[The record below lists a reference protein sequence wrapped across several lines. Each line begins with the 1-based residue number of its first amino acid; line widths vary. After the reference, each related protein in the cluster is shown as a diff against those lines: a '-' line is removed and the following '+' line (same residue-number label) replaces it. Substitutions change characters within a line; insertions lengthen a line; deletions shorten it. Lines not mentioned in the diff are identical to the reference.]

1 MFSIDL
7 SRYVAGNATSGDAR
21 RDMLALKS
29 MYGSHDIFSLFGA
42 PSNADHFSGEEL
54 QHVSGWNWTAILAK
68 SLQWVLADVSVYIP
82 PHIAELA
89 NYTPQIRK
97 SLDTRAKQ
105 NKNIPED
112 WVIAPPGHII
122 AKLLS
127 NPNPWV
133 GRESLLFEIS
143 QQLECHGVAYV
154 ILLPDDRDRPKHMY
168 LIPRGLI
175 WDVGGTSLHPE
186 GAYQTG
192 QLLARPV
199 TYNPEKSGSPQ
210 TMRQMYQWL
219 SNKEFSARYVMQ
231 LSYPSLLYRDQWT
244 SPTRMMADT
253 NVTERQLRDSRWAT
267 LQKQTSNGPVFKEKP
282 GVTLSPAQKEHILAE
297 HEAKA
302 QGPQNSGA
310 PRWAQDGVEVEM
322 PGYSAREM
330 EYADSTEQNRK
341 ELLGQRMTPESVVG
355 LSGSGNYAET
365 IGIVRTWSRFASQPV
380 MDLVTGQ
387 MECHLRTF
395 FEYPFDEFSIHML
408 AGTIDDDQ
416 LRQQQLMNE
425 VTATSIT
432 IGEFR
437 EASGRERFGDER
449 DEKIAGQLLPTQE
462 APPEILPGRMT
473 APGTAPAATAQEPP
487 RDNEDGVPQPRT
499 AEPPKEAAGEQ
510 TTAPFTKALVQL
522 METPPPA
529 TLRPEITPFVMPT
542 RSGMPYFICDLPEV
556 LAEKVRWWRQQI
568 RTVVPAAEWL
578 EEPHLTLHG
587 PVNGSNQRGID
598 AAVAWLRTSS
608 AIHITVAKAL
618 VFPGASY
625 DVLAVSV
632 DSSILEPMRKE
643 LDSYITSLSVAKLP
657 YRPHITIAYGPKG
670 AFAGSAGEPLPGLT
684 GMFAAITQIRLS
696 GGSQEIVI
704 PLSQDAGTVAITGD
718 PNAGPNIVTPLDDPP
733 GLPPVITATP
743 DLAKDMKSWDS
754 HTGVLP
760 VTGDKP
766 EPTVTLLP
774 ERESKPEPVDTTT
787 PSAEYDSDDDT
798 SRDDEHD
805 DGWDRRIE
813 DVLTQWFGE
822 ET

>member
-1 MFSIDL
+1 MFSIDI
-7 SRYVAGNATSGDAR
+7 SKHVAGNASHGDAR
-21 RDMLALKS
+21 RDMQVLKS

-42 PSNADHFSGEEL
+42 PSNTDQFSGEEL

-68 SLQWVLADVSVYIP
+68 SLQWVLADVAVYVP
-82 PHIAELA
+82 PEIAELA
-89 NYTPQIRK
+89 DYRPQIQK
-97 SLDTRAKQ
+97 SLDTRSKQ

-112 WVIAPPGHII
+112 WVIAPPSHIVS
-122 AKLLS
+122 KLLS

-154 ILLPDDRDRPKHMY
+154 LLLPDERERPKHMY
-168 LIPRGLI
+168 LLPRGLL

-199 TYNPEKSGSPQ
+199 TYHPDRSGPPQ

-231 LSYPSLLYRDQWT
+231 LSYPSLLYRDHWT

-267 LQKQTSNGPVFKEKP
+267 LQKQVSAGPVFSEKP

-302 QGPQNSGA
+302 QGPHNAGA
-310 PRWAQDGVEVEM
+310 PRWKQDGIDVAV

-330 EYADSTEQNRK
+330 EYAESTEQNRK

-365 IGIVRTWSRFASQPV
+365 IGIVRTWSRFSSQPV

-395 FEYPFDEFSIHML
+395 FEYPFDEFSIHMQ

-425 VTATSIT
+425 VTATAIT

-437 EASGRERFGDER
+437 EASGRERFGDDR
-449 DEKIAGQLLPTQE
+449 DEKIAGQLQ
-462 APPEILPGRMT
+462 PP
-473 APGTAPAATAQEPP
+473 APAAGEGYPSFAPREPTGATAQKPP
-487 RDNEDGVPQPRT
+487 ADSSEGVPQPRI
-499 AEPPKEAAGEQ
+499 AEPPQEAGGEQ

-522 METPPPA
+522 METTPPA
-529 TLRPEITPFVMPT
+529 PLRPSPTLFAMPT

-556 LAEKVRWWRQQI
+556 LADKVRWWQQQVRI
-568 RTVVPAAEWL
+568 LVPAAEWSD
-578 EEPHLTLHG
+578 EPHLTLHG
-587 PVNGSNQRGID
+587 PINGSNQHGID
-598 AAVAWLRTSS
+598 AAVAWLRTAA

-618 VFPGASY
+618 VLPGADY
-625 DVLAVSV
+625 DVLVVSV
-632 DSSILEPMRKE
+632 ESSILEPLRRE
-643 LDSYITSLSVAKLP
+643 LDSYITSLSTAKLP

-670 AFAGSAGEPLPGLT
+670 AFSGSAGEPIPGLT
-684 GMFAAITQIRLS
+684 GMFATITQIRLS

-704 PLSQDAGTVAITGD
+704 PLVQDTGSVALTGD
-718 PNAGPNIVTPLDDPP
+718 PNAGPNLI
-733 GLPPVITATP
+733 
-743 DLAKDMKSWDS
+743 AKDMKSWDS
-754 HTGVLP
+754 PTGALP
-760 VTGDKP
+760 VTGDNP
-766 EPTVTLLP
+766 AQTVSLAP